1 MNNILQISQISLD
14 EFMGMIDEKISQAL
28 EKISNSKNT
37 DETKKDF
44 YTRNETAKLLGV
56 SYTTLFLWNNKGI
69 LTANKIGNRVYY
81 SKNEVLSKLK
91 ISL

>member
-1 MNNILQISQISLD
+1 MSSILQISQISLD

-44 YTRNETAKLLGV
+44 YTRHETAKLLGV